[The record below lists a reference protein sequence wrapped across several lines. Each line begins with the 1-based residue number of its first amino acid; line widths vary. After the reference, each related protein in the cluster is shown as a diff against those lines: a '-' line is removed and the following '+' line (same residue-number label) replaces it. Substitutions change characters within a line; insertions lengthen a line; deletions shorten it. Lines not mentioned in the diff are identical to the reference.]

1 MVFGPMR
8 ILVVE
13 DERAMAGLL
22 RQGLEEEG
30 HAITLAGDG
39 RRALEIAD
47 AGEFDL
53 ILLDVML
60 PGVNGFD
67 VAKRL
72 RAKHNPTPILMLT
85 ARDANADIVQGLNL
99 GADDYLTKPFSFE
112 ILFARVRALARRGP
126 VAHPV
131 LLEACGLTLNQSTR
145 EVWRGRRRI
154 ELTRTEYSILEALM
168 RNAGRVVTRDSLIEG
183 VWGGR
188 SDIESNTLDAF
199 VRLLRAK
206 VEEEGRT
213 RVIRTVRG
221 VGYTLRAEA
230 V

>member
-1 MVFGPMR
+1 MR

-13 DERAMAGLL
+13 DERSMAGLL

-30 HAITLAGDG
+30 HAVTLSGDG
-39 RRALEIAD
+39 RHAIQIAE
-47 AGEFDL
+47 AAEFDL

-67 VAKRL
+67 VARRL
-72 RAKHNPTPILMLT
+72 RARHNPTPILMLT
-85 ARDANADIVQGLNL
+85 ARDATADIVQGLNL

-112 ILFARVRALARRGP
+112 VLFARVRALTRRGP
-126 VAHPV
+126 IAQPV
-131 LLEACGLTLNQSTR
+131 LLEAAGLTLNQGTR

-154 ELTRTEYSILEALM
+154 ELTRTEYTMLEVLM
-168 RNAGRVVTRDSLIEG
+168 RNAGRVVTRDGLIAA

-206 VEEEGRT
+206 VEEDGRA
-213 RVIRTVRG
+213 RLIQTVRG
-221 VGYTLRAEA
+221 VGYTLRPEA
-230 V
+230 S